1 MKYFI
6 GKDEVAREQWWS
18 QMYTVAREQWWSQ
31 MYTQSLIYGTV
42 HTEFTTSSLRIIL
55 PEELEDPLDLALKPL
70 PNVCGSWHHP
80 S

>member
-6 GKDEVAREQWWS
+6 GKDE
-18 QMYTVAREQWWSQ
+18 VAREQWWSQ

>member
-1 MKYFI
+1 MQI
-6 GKDEVAREQWWS
+6 SISDREWLDWDE
-18 QMYTVAREQWWSQ
+18 
-31 MYTQSLIYGTV
+31 TQQAKRSESRV
-42 HTEFTTSSLRIIL
+42 VL

>member
-6 GKDEVAREQWWS
+6 GKDEVAK
-18 QMYTVAREQWWSQ
+18 EQWWSQ
-31 MYTQSLIYGTV
+31 MYTQSLIYETV